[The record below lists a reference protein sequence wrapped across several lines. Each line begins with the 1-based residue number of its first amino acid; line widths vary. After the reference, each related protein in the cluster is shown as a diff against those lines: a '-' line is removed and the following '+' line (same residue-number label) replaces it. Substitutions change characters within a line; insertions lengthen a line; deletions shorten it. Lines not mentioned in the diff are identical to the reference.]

1 MYQNKSCFEADFKK
15 YAVKQ
20 KHTNMNVIYKVMPV
34 SCSLQDDRYQ
44 NHSDTRTSTSPVP
57 VFNTS
62 AFRMMLS
69 HNHVVLYTYAD
80 CKSLVKYIHITAHVR
95 IAYTLITYLCDVYP
109 VSD

>member
-44 NHSDTRTSTSPVP
+44 NQSDR
-57 VFNTS
+57 
-62 AFRMMLS
+62 
-69 HNHVVLYTYAD
+69 
-80 CKSLVKYIHITAHVR
+80 
-95 IAYTLITYLCDVYP
+95 
-109 VSD
+109 